1 MKTWHRFLAPGLV
14 LGLML
19 VFALPLQAA
28 EHIDLRKSLGLTPP
42 EKAEFLAEMQQMLGS
57 IQGVIQGIALDDRD
71 MIIKAARY
79 SGNRMARAT
88 PDSVRAKLDDEFKSI
103 GGPTHLMFEELVIR
117 AESDPAEDLLLFTAK
132 IMNNCMLCHAK
143 YKVD

>member
-1 MKTWHRFLAPGLV
+1 MKIMNRLLAGLV
-14 LGLML
+14 LVLS
-19 VFALPLQAA
+19 LPLQAA
-28 EHIDLRKSLGLTPP
+28 EVIDQRKSLGLNPA

-57 IQGVIQGIALDDRD
+57 IQGWIHGIALEDSA
-71 MIIKAARY
+71 MIIKAAQY

-103 GGPTHLMFEELVIR
+103 GGPTHLMFEELIIR
-117 AESDPAEDLLLFTAK
+117 AETDPTDELLLFTAK
-132 IMNNCMLCHAK
+132 IMNNCMSCHAK

>member
-1 MKTWHRFLAPGLV
+1 MKTWHRFLLPGLV
-14 LGLML
+14 LVLS
-19 VFALPLQAA
+19 LPLQAA
-28 EHIDLRKSLGLTPP
+28 EVIDKRKSLGLNPA

-57 IQGVIQGIALDDRD
+57 IQGVIQGIGLDDRE

-117 AESDPAEDLLLFTAK
+117 AESDPTEDLLLFTGK

>member
-1 MKTWHRFLAPGLV
+1 MKIMHRLLAGLV
-14 LGLML
+14 LL
-19 VFALPLQAA
+19 FSLPLQAA
-28 EHIDLRKSLGLTPP
+28 EVIDPRKSLGLNPA

-57 IQGVIQGIALDDRD
+57 IQGVIHGIALDDRD
-71 MIIKAARY
+71 MIIKAAQY

-103 GGPTHLMFEELVIR
+103 GGPTHLMFEELIIR
-117 AESDPAEDLLLFTAK
+117 AETDPTDELLLFTAK
-132 IMNNCMLCHAK
+132 IMNNCMSCHAK